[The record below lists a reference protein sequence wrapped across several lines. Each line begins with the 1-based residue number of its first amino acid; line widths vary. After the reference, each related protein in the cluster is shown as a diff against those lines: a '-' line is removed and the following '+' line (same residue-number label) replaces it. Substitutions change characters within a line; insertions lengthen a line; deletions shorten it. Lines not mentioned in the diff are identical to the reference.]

1 MRKREWDMDL
11 RNKKDSPVFKSWNVI
26 YPVFIYF
33 VVTNLAMTLFAMLAS
48 FLGADYKEQY
58 MALQKATVEAAI
70 PFIANY
76 YNKDRKEPTV
86 FWEHM
91 GLVFG
96 QKETWQ
102 KIVNGVL
109 MFLAGALAGMA
120 LNNIL
125 ALTALEEISEGY
137 QETAGYFFAGG
148 IAFELLGACLLTPF
162 LEEMLYRG
170 VVYGRRCDLMIL
182 DKEEKAGNGKRQE
195 WISRGIAMALS
206 ALLLGVLHR
215 NLVQF
220 AYAGLLGLLLAW
232 LMEKSG
238 HLYGVFLAHMG
249 ANLVSVLRVE
259 TKLFA
264 WMEQGQPV
272 FVKATA
278 VLVALVAVILAAIQ
292 LLNRKKGA

>member
-1 MRKREWDMDL
+1 
-11 RNKKDSPVFKSWNVI
+11 
-26 YPVFIYF
+26 
-33 VVTNLAMTLFAMLAS
+33 
-48 FLGADYKEQY
+48 
-58 MALQKATVEAAI
+58 
-70 PFIANY
+70 
-76 YNKDRKEPTV
+76 
-86 FWEHM
+86 
-91 GLVFG
+91 
-96 QKETWQ
+96 
-102 KIVNGVL
+102 
-109 MFLAGALAGMA
+109 
-120 LNNIL
+120 
-125 ALTALEEISEGY
+125 
-137 QETAGYFFAGG
+137 
-148 IAFELLGACLLTPF
+148 
-162 LEEMLYRG
+162 
-170 VVYGRRCDLMIL
+170 
-182 DKEEKAGNGKRQE
+182 
-195 WISRGIAMALS
+195 MALS
-206 ALLLGVLHR
+206 ALLFGVLHR

>member
-1 MRKREWDMDL
+1 MNLK
-11 RNKKDSPVFKSWNVI
+11 NKQNSPIFKSWNVI

-58 MALQKATVEAAI
+58 MALQTATVAVTI
-70 PFIANY
+70 PFIASY

-91 GLVFG
+91 GMALG
-96 QKETWQ
+96 RKAPWQ
-102 KIVNGVL
+102 KIANGAL
-109 MFLAGALAGMA
+109 MFLAGAFIGTA
-120 LNNIL
+120 LNNLL

-170 VVYGRRCDLMIL
+170 LVYGRLCDMLIF
-182 DKEEKAGNGKRQE
+182 DNEEKTEQGKKRE
-195 WISRGIAMALS
+195 RVSRLLAALLS
-206 ALLLGVLHR
+206 ALLFGVLHM

-220 AYAGLLGLLLAW
+220 IYAGLLGLLLAW
-232 LMEKSG
+232 LMEEAG
-238 HLYGVFLAHMG
+238 HLYGALFAHMG

-259 TKLFA
+259 TRLFA

-272 FVKATA
+272 FAKATA
-278 VLVALVAVILAAIQ
+278 ALLALSAALLAAIY
-292 LLNRKKGA
+292 LLNRKKIA